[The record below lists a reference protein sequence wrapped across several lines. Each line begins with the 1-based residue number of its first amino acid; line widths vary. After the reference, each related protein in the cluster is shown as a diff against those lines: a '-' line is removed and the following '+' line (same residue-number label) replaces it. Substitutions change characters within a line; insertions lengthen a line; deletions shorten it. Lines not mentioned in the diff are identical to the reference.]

1 MTTPPKSW
9 SGFIPIPCPWLLP
22 PTQQEAT
29 NKTARRGSKA
39 PTPTNIHNL
48 ISINR
53 SWFYAEYSM
62 TIMTHDHTTKIMI
75 CLATI
80 PCHHVHPYLPINQQ
94 HSPNSKSFEFVM
106 ARAIVPW
113 HSTIHHH
120 QLPKP
125 STINIQTSGHDSC
138 WSWLQTPQQ
147 RTPPTPLQL
156 QQSKKCKGK
165 QRSNQS
171 NSAHAPIPS
180 CHLPVTLPLFSIQHM
195 TYDICSV
202 GTGRVMHLSSC
213 LSQSQLW
220 RDPNTNLECYFD
232 SSSPA

>member
-1 MTTPPKSW
+1 MTNDHTTKIMIWIHPNPMPMTT
-9 SGFIPIPCPWLLP
+9 
-22 PTQQEAT
+22 TAQAT

-62 TIMTHDHTTKIMI
+62 TIMTPHDHTTKIMI

-171 NSAHAPIPS
+171 NSAHAPIMPS
-180 CHLPVTLPLFSIQHM
+180 SSDSSFIQHPM
-195 TYDICSV
+195 

>member
-39 PTPTNIHNL
+39 PTPTNFHNS

-62 TIMTHDHTTKIMI
+62 TIMTPHDHTTKIMI

-156 QQSKKCKGK
+156 QQSIKCKGK

-171 NSAHAPIPS
+171 NSAHAPIMPS
-180 CHLPVTLPLFSIQHM
+180 SSDSSFIQHPTM
-195 TYDICSV
+195 

>member
-1 MTTPPKSW
+1 MTNDHTTKIMIWIHPNSMPMTTTPHSTGSNKQNSKEGKQ
-9 SGFIPIPCPWLLP
+9 S
-22 PTQQEAT
+22 TNT
-29 NKTARRGSKA
+29 NKHSQF
-39 PTPTNIHNL
+39 NQHQQ
-48 ISINR
+48 
-53 SWFYAEYSM
+53 
-62 TIMTHDHTTKIMI
+62 IMILCWIFHDHHDPHDHTTKIMI

-125 STINIQTSGHDSC
+125 STINIQISGHDSC

-171 NSAHAPIPS
+171 NSAHAPIMPS
-180 CHLPVTLPLFSIQHM
+180 SSDSSFIQHPM
-195 TYDICSV
+195 